1 MLTVIW
7 VELLMDGE
15 LPVFHVPDPVPTP
28 HLNWTTLPLW
38 KLLPLIVR
46 VCDSPSAVIAVGL
59 MLLTDGTG
67 TVAVTATD
75 WVPDEQS
82 EELVALEDRQTRTER
97 VSFTVPGFM
106 LTVIWVELLMDGELP
121 VFHVPE
127 PVPTPH
133 LNWTTL
139 PLWKLL

>member
-1 MLTVIW
+1 MVSFTVPGFMLTVIW

-46 VCDSPSAVIAVGL
+46 LPRWRGGGGASPSAVIAVGL

-82 EELVALEDRQTRTER
+82 EEL
-97 VSFTVPGFM
+97 
-106 LTVIWVELLMDGELP
+106 
-121 VFHVPE
+121 
-127 PVPTPH
+127 
-133 LNWTTL
+133 
-139 PLWKLL
+139 

>member
-1 MLTVIW
+1 MVSFTVPGFMLTVIW

-15 LPVFHVPDPVPTP
+15 FPVFHVPQPVTSPLFP
-28 HLNWTTLPLW
+28 YTTLFRS

-82 EELVALEDRQTRTER
+82 EELVALEDRQTREQKSTR
-97 VSFTVPGFM
+97 LNSRHPSTSNSVFC
-106 LTVIWVELLMDGELP
+106 LIKGELP
-121 VFHVPE
+121 VFHVPD
-127 PVPTPH
+127 
-133 LNWTTL
+133 
-139 PLWKLL
+139 